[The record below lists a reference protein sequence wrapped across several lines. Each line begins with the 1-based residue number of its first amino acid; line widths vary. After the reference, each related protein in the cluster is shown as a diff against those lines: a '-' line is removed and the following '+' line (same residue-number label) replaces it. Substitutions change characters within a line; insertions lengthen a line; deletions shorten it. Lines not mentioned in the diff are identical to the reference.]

1 LDNFFYPH
9 KGWSFNALF
18 ALGNKKIIQNSN
30 FNEQLYPNVQVNST
44 QYSFT
49 AEIDQYLKIGKRAVL
64 FTRISGG
71 DVANK
76 TNLFYNDLYRLGG
89 LKTIRGFNENF
100 FYASSYLLGNFEYR
114 LFTDPTS
121 YLFLFVDQA
130 WMRNVLSSAIP
141 YDTPTGFGMGVSF
154 TTPAGIFNFVYG
166 LGNSKGQQI
175 NVNQSKL
182 SFGVV
187 SRF

>member
-1 LDNFFYPH
+1 
-9 KGWSFNALF
+9 
-18 ALGNKKIIQNSN
+18 
-30 FNEQLYPNVQVNST
+30 
-44 QYSFT
+44 
-49 AEIDQYLKIGKRAVL
+49 L

-71 DVANK
+71 DIVNK
-76 TNLFYNDLYRLGG
+76 NNLFYNDLYRLGG

-100 FYASSYLLGNFEYR
+100 FYASSYVLGNFEYR

-130 WMRNVLSSAIP
+130 WMRNVLSPTIP
-141 YDTPTGFGMGVSF
+141 YDTPTGFGLGASF
-154 TTPAGIFNFVYG
+154 TTPAGIFNFAYG
-166 LGNSKGQQI
+166 LGNSRGQPV
-175 NVNQSKL
+175 NVNQSKI